1 MCFFELIEQELLEL
15 DVLLT
20 EITARK
26 TRRVR
31 GGKVVKKRKCPHG
44 YTVKGTRC
52 VRQKSRE
59 RIRRKRAGRKA
70 ARKGKAAR
78 KRTFKRSIRLRQRRK
93 LKRQKFR

>member
-1 MCFFELIEQELLEL
+1 MSFFKLVEQELMEV

-31 GGKVVKKRKCPHG
+31 KGKVVKKRKCPHG

-52 VRQKSRE
+52 VRQKSKE
-59 RIRRKRAGRKA
+59 RITRKRAGRKA

-93 LKRQKFR
+93 LKRQKFG

>member
-1 MCFFELIEQELLEL
+1 MCFLELIEEELDKIDELL
-15 DVLLT
+15 V

-31 GGKVVKKRKCPHG
+31 GGKVVRKRKCPRG
-44 YTVKGTRC
+44 YKVQGTRC
-52 VRQKSRE
+52 VKQKSKE
-59 RIRRKRAGRKA
+59 RLTRRRAGRKA